1 MTEHLDLLRS
11 IYAEWEHGDFSS
23 ARWAHPAIEFV
34 IVGGPDPGTWTG
46 VDAMAEGWFRFLQA
60 WDDFHVEPEEYRPL
74 DRARTLV
81 LIRRSG
87 RGRTSGL
94 EVDEMHSE
102 AADLFDV
109 ADGKV
114 IRLVHYWERARA
126 LADLSIEA
134 QDMAQEN
141 VEVVRRMW
149 QAFADAGLDAMS
161 AFLDGEINWRAIE
174 GAPDDVGEM
183 RGIEAARR
191 YVQDWLDMF
200 EGITSVAEE
209 LLDAG
214 DDRVLAVLHVTGR
227 AKLSGIETELRYA
240 VVYTLRGGKVV
251 RVREYATREDAL
263 EAAGLADR

>member
-34 IVGGPDPGTWTG
+34 IVGGPDPGAWTG
-46 VDAMAEGWFRFLQA
+46 IDGMAEGWFRFLQA
-60 WDDFHVEPEEYRPL
+60 WDDFHVEPEEYRAL

-126 LADLSIEA
+126 LADLGIEEQA
-134 QDMAQEN
+134 VAREN
-141 VEVVRRMW
+141 VEVVRQMW
-149 QAFADAGLDAMS
+149 QVFADAGLDAMTG
-161 AFLDGEINWRAIE
+161 FLDAEINWRAIE
-174 GAPDDVGEM
+174 GAPDDVVEM

-191 YVQDWLDMF
+191 YVQDWLDTF
-200 EGITSVAEE
+200 EGITSVTEE

-214 DDRVLAVLHVTGR
+214 DDRVIAALHVTGR
-227 AKLSGIETELRYA
+227 AKLSGVETELRYA
-240 VVYTLRGGKVV
+240 VLYTLREGKIV

-263 EAAGLADR
+263 KAAGLADR